1 MKIKFIGCLLACLF
15 SWGLSAQ
22 EKFTSLQARQVF
34 DEVYQKVFGPQGAA
48 LSYKVDIVGIY
59 KTEGRIWYK
68 GKKSRYQSSNSK
80 SWNDGVTAYLVKDKK
95 RTVEIFKASSSKQSR
110 FGDDFKF
117 YPENYTYQMK
127 VEDGNI
133 LLILKGKKGTKSMR
147 EIRALLDKGTR
158 TPLSLR
164 IKVAFFWVSV
174 DISDVKSGGIKDE
187 EFVFP
192 RNQYRGYEMI
202 DRRNEE

>member
-22 EKFTSLQARQVF
+22 EKSTSLQARQVF

-80 SWNDGVTAYLVKDKK
+80 SWNDGVTAYLVTDKK
-95 RTVEIFKASSSKQSR
+95 RSSSS
-110 FGDDFKF
+110 
-117 YPENYTYQMK
+117 
-127 VEDGNI
+127 
-133 LLILKGKKGTKSMR
+133 
-147 EIRALLDKGTR
+147 
-158 TPLSLR
+158 
-164 IKVAFFWVSV
+164 SV
-174 DISDVKSGGIKDE
+174 WDE
-187 EFVFP
+187 EL
-192 RNQYRGYEMI
+192 I
-202 DRRNEE
+202 

>member
-22 EKFTSLQARQVF
+22 EKSTSLQARQVF

-48 LSYKVDIVGIY
+48 LRYKVDIVGIY

-95 RTVEIFKASSSKQSR
+95 RTVEIFKASSSKQ
-110 FGDDFKF
+110 
-117 YPENYTYQMK
+117 E
-127 VEDGNI
+127 
-133 LLILKGKKGTKSMR
+133 
-147 EIRALLDKGTR
+147 TR